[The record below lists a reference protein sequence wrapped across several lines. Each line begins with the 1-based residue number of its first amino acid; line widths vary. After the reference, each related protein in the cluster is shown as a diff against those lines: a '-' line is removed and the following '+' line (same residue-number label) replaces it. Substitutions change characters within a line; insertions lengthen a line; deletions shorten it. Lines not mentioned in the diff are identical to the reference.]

1 MSSRQEEQTP
11 MRTTASAAIGLGV
24 MLALAACES
33 HEGPAEKAGSS
44 IDNTLHPGPAQKTGH
59 TIDKA
64 LGG

>member
-1 MSSRQEEQTP
+1 